1 MLYFRDKLSSACSL
15 QVDLWKCVQEAACIT
30 NTSRRQLVIMRD
42 PRAATSSSYFF
53 LKAHGKMSHETS
65 LDQYF
70 QKNLEVISQWM
81 SLRYFFFTQILA
93 DQSELFWYEDHQDDP
108 FDWHVRYLAF
118 IGLNLPVDETLAIAR
133 TASEGDLNDI
143 LGYNEKGIDVHP
155 GSPAK
160 RSNYSTFEDELG
172 EESLQMMNDVV
183 RRWLPPVVLRKL
195 GLL

>member
-1 MLYFRDKLSSACSL
+1 
-15 QVDLWKCVQEAACIT
+15 
-30 NTSRRQLVIMRD
+30 
-42 PRAATSSSYFF
+42 
-53 LKAHGKMSHETS
+53 MSHETS

-70 QKNLEVISQWM
+70 QENLEAISQWM

-93 DQSELFWYEDHQDDP
+93 DQSELFWYEDHEDDP

-118 IGLNLPVDETLAIAR
+118 VGLNLPVDETLAIAR
-133 TASEGDLNDI
+133 TASEGDLNGV

-160 RSNYSTFEDELG
+160 RSNSTFEDELG

-195 GLL
+195 GLLQP